1 MLVYMIK
8 LKILSLVLIS
18 FLAIGCANKGST
30 VLKKLSEDDVNRA
43 VVVGKTTRNEVRA
56 MFGSPLETTFTDG
69 GLEIWKYTF
78 EDVTSFNAAN
88 VASQTLT
95 LGLAGSRVTGT
106 QKELIILYN
115 DNYTVKRFNMSSSPV
130 QRGRGL
136 L

>member
-1 MLVYMIK
+1 MVK
-8 LKILSLVLIS
+8 LNIFSLVLLS

-30 VLKKLSEDDVNRA
+30 VLKNLSEEQVNSA
-43 VVVGKTTRNEVRA
+43 IVVGKTTRNEVRA
-56 MFGSPLETTFTDG
+56 MFGSPLETTYTDG

-78 EDVTSFNAAN
+78 EDVTAFNAAN

-130 QRGRGL
+130 QRGKGL

>member
-88 VASQTLT
+88 VASQALT

>member
-1 MLVYMIK
+1 MLVYMMK

-88 VASQTLT
+88 VASQALT

>member
-1 MLVYMIK
+1 M
-8 LKILSLVLIS
+8 LIS

-88 VASQTLT
+88 VASQALT